1 MSRIFL
7 TLCALFFLAGQA
19 FADTQ
24 TSVAQYQVLEAESGA
39 EVDSLSAEPVDAEV
53 AAELEPDAEAEGEA
67 VAPLLSVDPE
77 YRFSVIKSS
86 GGAFSVRGNVPS
98 SAARTSLRA
107 ALGVGVSLTELE
119 INSSAPPEFTE
130 SLLAGLA
137 ALEHLDS
144 GQLAFARGAWLLS
157 GYTSIDTHKTA
168 AHEVIARLSD
178 AENWQVMITA
188 PKAITVCREAV
199 EDYMDGKAILFASG
213 SARLT
218 SDSQALLQELAK
230 LFEICPHSMI
240 YIEGHTD
247 SDGGDAANLV
257 LSVARAEAVAD
268 SLVALGLAPDRLYA
282 VGYGASLPVASN
294 ATNEGKRQNRR
305 IVFSFE
311 DAAD

>member
-1 MSRIFL
+1 MSRIFFA
-7 TLCALFFLAGQA
+7 LCALLLLAGQA
-19 FADTQ
+19 FANTQ
-24 TSVAQYQVLEAESGA
+24 MRVAQHQVLEAEIGA
-39 EVDSLSAEPVDAEV
+39 DGDILSADPLDAVD
-53 AAELEPDAEAEGEA
+53 AEGEA
-67 VAPLLSVDPE
+67 VAPLPSVDPE

-86 GGAFSVRGNVPS
+86 GGTISVRGNVPS
-98 SAARTSLRA
+98 SAVRSNLRG
-107 ALGVGVSLTELE
+107 ALGVGVSLADLE

-130 SLLAGLA
+130 SLFAGLA

-157 GYTSIDTHKTA
+157 GYASIDTHKA
-168 AHEVIARLSD
+168 EALAIIGLLSD
-178 AENWQVMITA
+178 AENWQLMITA
-188 PKAITVCREAV
+188 PKAIDVCRDAV
-199 EDYMDGKAILFASG
+199 EEFMDGKAILFASG

-218 SDSQALLQELAK
+218 AESEALLQELAK
-230 LFEICPHSMI
+230 LFEICPQSMI

-257 LSVARAEAVAD
+257 LSVARAEVVAD

-282 VGYGASLPVASN
+282 VGYGASLPIASN